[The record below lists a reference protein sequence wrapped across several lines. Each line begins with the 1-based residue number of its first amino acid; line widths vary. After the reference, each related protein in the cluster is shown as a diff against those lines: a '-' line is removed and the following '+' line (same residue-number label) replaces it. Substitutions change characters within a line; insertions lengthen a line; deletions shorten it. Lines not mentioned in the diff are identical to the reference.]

1 MILTSW
7 TILISSSQPELKIG
21 PIQKTCSKINALI
34 AFQVDK
40 KFCWFGRSAGNNTT
54 IEEINSMA
62 KKQKRKVSSNSR
74 SENTRITAGKKST
87 ARSTEFNPDYSHVI
101 SDLKRIAI
109 LAGSFFIVLIAL
121 TFIIN

>member
-1 MILTSW
+1 
-7 TILISSSQPELKIG
+7 
-21 PIQKTCSKINALI
+21 
-34 AFQVDK
+34 
-40 KFCWFGRSAGNNTT
+40 
-54 IEEINSMA
+54 MA